1 MNIKIKINKLGPI
14 IDSEIDLNKSV
25 ILTGPSS
32 VGKSYTAFALY
43 YVYFLFSD
51 SSYKN
56 KEVFNRLNL
65 FIEDKV
71 DNDLM
76 IDREKKTVFKSSI
89 SELSQWMKKDFQDFV
104 RYLLNFEDFK
114 CDVEFLFDD
123 CDEDLNIVAYREDVH
138 EPGINIVD
146 PIKVFINN
154 DLSSVK
160 VYYVNEDIIKLSN
173 ITNFFIID
181 YFQDHLFKKSS
192 LESFLLP
199 PARGGFINTSLS
211 LAGSVTE
218 GMYDIF
224 IRNLESTKGV
234 NPVPVKDKSFYEEIS
249 QTLFGGEIVESRG
262 SVMLKLDSDEQIPIT
277 AAASSI
283 KELSP
288 LLMLIKKYG
297 DNLKDFSIL
306 FEEPEAHLHP
316 TKQQDV
322 ANVLVKCINKGMNFI
337 ITTHSDYLLSRI
349 NALIRLHKI
358 KSLITKDR
366 YNALC
371 TKIGLPN
378 DLSLDS
384 NLLDAYYFE
393 LQDDNKSVRIKKLKT
408 SDGISFSTFSKAVDE
423 QINIEDEIYDILEE
437 VGRD

>member
-56 KEVFNRLNL
+56 KEVFNRVNL

-71 DNDLM
+71 DNDLI

-89 SELSQWMKKDFQDFV
+89 SELSKWMKKDFQDFV

-114 CDVEFLFDD
+114 CDVDFIFED
-123 CDEDLNIVAYREDVH
+123 CDEDLNILIYKSEIYDEKKSIPEVLNIGLNNMILFQHQYFEDKLV
-138 EPGINIVD
+138 ID
-146 PIKVFINN
+146 Y
-154 DLSSVK
+154 L
-160 VYYVNEDIIKLSN
+160 IISTLKK
-173 ITNFFIID
+173 
-181 YFQDHLFKKSS
+181 YFQDCLFNKINIK
-192 LESFLLP
+192 SFLLP

-234 NPVPVKDKSFYEEIS
+234 NPVPVKDKSFYEKIS
-249 QTLFGGEIVESRG
+249 QTLLGGEIVESRG

-408 SDGISFSTFSKAVDE
+408 SDGILFSTFSKAVDE

-437 VGRD
+437 AGRD

>member
-71 DNDLM
+71 DNDLI

-123 CDEDLNIVAYREDVH
+123 CDEDLNIVALTEDVRG
-138 EPGINIVD
+138 EGEIFIPLNIVS
-146 PIKVFINN
+146 IN
-154 DLSSVK
+154 DDQASVRS
-160 VYYVNEDIIKLSN
+160 YHTFDIFVKLPN
-173 ITNFFIID
+173 LINFCIIN

-234 NPVPVKDKSFYEEIS
+234 NPVPVKDKSFYKEIS
-249 QTLFGGEIVESRG
+249 QTLLGGEIVESRG

-437 VGRD
+437 AGRD